1 MKTTHLLFWA
11 VTGCLTLALAR
22 EMPITT
28 TPQHGHS
35 LTVVADL
42 GGVSALPYYRSLNLL
57 PSRNQPPVELPA
69 PKLPRSPV
77 DEAALLPVHS
87 VHLTPGPVTHRVI
100 NAPGLNPFFLVGDDE
115 PSRQWVTAHRA
126 VLEHLGAVGFIVQV
140 DSASAL
146 ASLRALAHGL
156 TLVPASADD
165 LARRL
170 DLRHYPV
177 LVTPTG
183 VEQ

>member
-1 MKTTHLLFWA
+1 MKKTHLLFWA
-11 VTGCLTLALAR
+11 VTGCITLTLAS
-22 EMPITT
+22 EMPTLL
-28 TPQHGHS
+28 TPQHAHG

-57 PSRNQPPVELPA
+57 PSGNQPPVELPA
-69 PKLPRSPV
+69 PKLPRSPI

-126 VLEHLGAVGFIVQV
+126 VLEHLGAMGFIVQV
-140 DSASAL
+140 DSAPAL
-146 ASLRALAHGL
+146 ALFRALAHGL

-165 LARRL
+165 LAQRL

-183 VEQ
+183 IEQ